1 MHVRILHTQK
11 AKGRYMSETKQSLQT
26 RYIFV
31 TGGVLSSLGK
41 GITSSS
47 VATLLKHAGLNVGIL
62 KIDPYINV
70 DPGTM
75 SPFEHGEVFVT
86 YDGAETDLDIGHYER
101 FLDTNFSSKHN
112 FTTGQVYLSVIERER
127 RGGYLGK
134 TIQVIPHIVD
144 EIKHRIRLAGEGKEF
159 LVVEL
164 GGTVGDIEGLPFLE
178 AIREIKHE
186 LGLEYV
192 INIHVTL
199 IPLIKAAGEL
209 KTKPTQHSVQELRR
223 IGITPQ
229 IIIARSEKPLNK
241 ELKKKLSMSC
251 DIDYDSVIVAEDA
264 PTIYQV
270 PLNFLKEEILIPIAR
285 RFNLPKIEP
294 KMDEWNRLIKQI
306 LAPKDEVTIAFVGKY
321 LGLKESYKSLIEA
334 LTHAGAHLDT
344 KVNIK
349 WCDSEEI
356 ESSGVGSLEYVD
368 GILVAGGFGERGV
381 KGKMEA
387 IRFAREH
394 KIPFLGICLGMQLA
408 MIEFARNVLGIAQ
421 ANSIEFDAN
430 TSEPVIYLIE
440 DFIDQHGN
448 KQIRTHTS
456 PMGGTMRLGEYE
468 CDLKEGS
475 KIRAAY
481 KGKAKIKER
490 HRHRYEVNPKYR
502 ERIEQSG
509 LIISGE
515 SHALIEVLE
524 LADHPWFI
532 GVQFHPEFTSRLQN
546 PNPVILTF
554 VQKSLELKSVDRKG

>member
-1 MHVRILHTQK
+1 MNK
-11 AKGRYMSETKQSLQT
+11 

-47 VATLLKHAGLNVGIL
+47 IATLLQHSGFRVGIL

-86 YDGAETDLDIGHYER
+86 HDGAETDLDIGHYER
-101 FLDTNFSSKHN
+101 FLDMDFSHKNN

-127 RGGYLGK
+127 KGGYLGQ

-144 EIKHRIRLAGEGKEF
+144 EIKDRIRLASEDADY

-178 AIREIKHE
+178 AMREMKQE
-186 LGLEYV
+186 LGSERV
-192 INIHVTL
+192 ISVHVTL
-199 IPLIKAAGEL
+199 IPLMKAAGEL

-223 IGITPQ
+223 IGISPQ
-229 IIIARSEKPLNK
+229 ILIARSERPLPQ
-241 ELKKKLSMSC
+241 ELKKKLSFSC
-251 DIDYDSVIVAEDA
+251 DVAMDCVIVAEDA

-270 PLNFLKEEILIPIAR
+270 PLRFVREGLLSPLAR
-285 RFNLPKIEP
+285 LLNLPKLEP
-294 KMDEWNRLIKQI
+294 KMESWDKLVKQI
-306 LAPKDEVTIAFVGKY
+306 LLPKHEVNIAFVGKY

-334 LTHAGAHLDT
+334 LIHSGANLDT

-356 ESSGVGSLEYVD
+356 ENSGTSELEFVD
-368 GILVAGGFGERGV
+368 AILVPGGFGVRGV
-381 KGKMEA
+381 RGKIDA
-387 IRFAREH
+387 ISFARKH

-408 MIEFARNVLGIAQ
+408 LIEFMRNVLGVAS
-421 ANSIEFDAN
+421 ADSMEFDPE
-430 TSEPVIYLIE
+430 TKEPVVYLIE
-440 DFIDQHGN
+440 NFIDQAGN
-448 KQIRTHTS
+448 QQIRTKVS

-468 CDLKEGS
+468 CELKENS
-475 KIRAAY
+475 LLRSIY
-481 KGKAKIKER
+481 HNHSKIKER
-490 HRHRYEVNPKYR
+490 HRHRYEINPIYR
-502 ERIEQSG
+502 AQFESAG
-509 LIISGE
+509 LCVSGE
-515 SHALIEVLE
+515 SNGLIEALE
-524 LADHPWFI
+524 LKDHPWFI

-546 PNPVILTF
+546 PSPLITAF
-554 VQKSLELKSVDRKG
+554 VRKALENRDIRS